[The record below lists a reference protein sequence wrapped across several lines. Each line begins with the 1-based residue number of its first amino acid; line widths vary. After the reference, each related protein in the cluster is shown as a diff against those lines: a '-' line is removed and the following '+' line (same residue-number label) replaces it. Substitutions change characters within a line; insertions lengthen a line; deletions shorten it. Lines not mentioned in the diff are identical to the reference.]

1 VIEILTGNG
10 PKQQFLRKSY
20 LEDRRKALLDK
31 SGYTSEELDRLHL
44 DIKQGQGTGRTDP
57 KTGEYWM
64 QPYPQS
70 GRGQTRKKGNIRNL
84 PWLGW

>member
-1 VIEILTGNG
+1 MLHGNG

-20 LEDRRKALLDK
+20 LNDRRKALLDK

-44 DIKQGQGTGRTDP
+44 DIGTGQGSGRTDP
-57 KTGEYWM
+57 TTTEYWKV
-64 QPYPQS
+64 PYPPIGS
-70 GRGQTRKKGNIRNL
+70 GRSKKKGNIRNL